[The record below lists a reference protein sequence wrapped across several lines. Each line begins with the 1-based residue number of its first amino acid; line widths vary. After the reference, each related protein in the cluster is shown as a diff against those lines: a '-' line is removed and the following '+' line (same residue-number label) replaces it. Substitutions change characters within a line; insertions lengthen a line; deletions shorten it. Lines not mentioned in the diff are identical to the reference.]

1 MTAFVRLSRL
11 GVSEENANDA
21 DGARTVGW
29 GGNGAEMV
37 GPEPSGGP
45 PAICDQRAALDWD
58 KFAVNSHE
66 QSISGQ
72 CGLVS
77 LQDLSVSDNTLC
89 N

>member
-1 MTAFVRLSRL
+1 
-11 GVSEENANDA
+11 
-21 DGARTVGW
+21 
-29 GGNGAEMV
+29 MV

-58 KFAVNSHE
+58 KFAGNSHE
-66 QSISGQ
+66 QSMSGQ
-72 CGLVS
+72 RGLVS